1 MNETAMWAVGLVI
14 AGLAT
19 ALGIMV
25 KFSLDQ
31 LKESFK
37 TLIFRIDKITTTLES
52 HNDKL
57 ITILS
62 KHEITTEW
70 IDNHEQRLD
79 DIEKNIHKIEIDIAS
94 NSRKIENNNK

>member
-1 MNETAMWAVGLVI
+1 MNETAMWAVGIVI
-14 AGLAT
+14 AVL
-19 ALGIMV
+19 LGSLGFMV

-37 TLIFRIDKITTTLES
+37 TLIFRIDRITTTLEA

-79 DIEKNIHKIEIDIAS
+79 DVEKNIHKIEIDIAT
-94 NSRKIENNNK
+94 NSRKIRNNIK